1 MFFYFVKKRFTSIL
15 SIIVV
20 TLFSFQGTIFEI
32 LISLSAHCAAINLLR
47 LPPALHS
54 PMCLHV
60 TLASPTIAPLR
71 FAISQRHAHVCVRV
85 CKQTLKTC
93 TIHLSMSMLHVKE
106 YMLSIATAILYYHNH
121 LHLSTLFLNFFHFFL
136 LSPHFPPSC
145 VSLLYFI
152 LYIMSQLVYSNTKFS
167 FKKTKIYIDIKRIC
181 VIIKS

>member
-60 TLASPTIAPLR
+60 TLASPTIAPR
-71 FAISQRHAHVCVRV
+71 FHNGTLMYVSAFVNKRSNLHYSSFNVHAARQRVHALHRDSYIILPQSLAFVNTFF
-85 CKQTLKTC
+85 KLFSLFSP
-93 TIHLSMSMLHVKE
+93 LSMLPSILC
-106 YMLSIATAILYYHNH
+106 LSSLFYTIYSAKADSSRCP
-121 LHLSTLFLNFFHFFL
+121 LSYL
-136 LSPHFPPSC
+136 P
-145 VSLLYFI
+145 FI
-152 LYIMSQLVYSNTKFS
+152 L
-167 FKKTKIYIDIKRIC
+167 
-181 VIIKS
+181 